1 MRKNLNFVIN
11 TDFFYD
17 NLIDKSQKN
26 EDIIAAL
33 GYPNL
38 NVKKLFNNIRKY
50 DTEDDWTFIEPNF
63 RLKKF
68 MNIM

>member
-33 GYPNL
+33 GYSNL

-50 DTEDDWTFIEPNF
+50 DTEDDWTSIDQI
-63 RLKKF
+63 LD
-68 MNIM
+68 

>member
-26 EDIIAAL
+26 EDIITAL
-33 GYPNL
+33 GYLNL
-38 NVKKLFNNIRKY
+38 NAEKLFNNIRKY
-50 DTEDDWTFIEPNF
+50 DTEDDWTSIDQI
-63 RLKKF
+63 LD
-68 MNIM
+68 